1 MVVVQPHTLRKRLA
15 ERAEA
20 AGIDIAA
27 LRSAINGSDESGGIE
42 TLLGPSSFGHPAF
55 LAEKGYP
62 ESVIAKAIEN
72 AERDIERNLEALLE
86 RARELGVLENR
97 TFEP

>member
-20 AGIDIAA
+20 AGVNIAA
-27 LRSAINGSDESGGIE
+27 LREALNGTGETGGIE

-72 AERDIERNLEALLE
+72 AERDIDRSLAALID
-86 RARELGVLENR
+86 RARRLGIL
-97 TFEP
+97 